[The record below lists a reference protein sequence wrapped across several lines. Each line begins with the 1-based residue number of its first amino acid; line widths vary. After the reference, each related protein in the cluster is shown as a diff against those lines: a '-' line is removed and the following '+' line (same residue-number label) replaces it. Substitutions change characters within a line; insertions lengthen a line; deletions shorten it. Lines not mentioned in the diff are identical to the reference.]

1 MLLFGQALLIFTMRV
16 ADQTLGTLRI
26 VMLISGRRV
35 VAGIL
40 GFFESMLWLLAVAS
54 VVGSVDSPVKV
65 VAFAGGFAAGT
76 MLGGTVEQWI
86 GLGKNLIRVIAPV
99 SSPPVAEAIRELGY
113 GATVVNGEGLDGNVR
128 ITFSVVPRRQV
139 RGVMESIRQV
149 NNAAF
154 VTAEGIETVDL
165 HSVRRWSLRK

>member
-1 MLLFGQALLIFTMRV
+1 MLVAGQALLIFAMRV

-35 VAGIL
+35 VAGVL
-40 GFFESMLWLLAVAS
+40 GFFESLLWLLAVAS
-54 VVGSVDSPVKV
+54 VISSVDSVLKM

-99 SSPPVAEAIRELGY
+99 STPSVAESLRQLGY
-113 GATVVNGEGLDGNVR
+113 GATVVNGEGLDGSVR
-128 ITFSVVPRRQV
+128 VTFSVVPRRQAKK
-139 RGVMESIRQV
+139 VMEAIRDI
-149 NNAAF
+149 NHEAF
-154 VTAEGIETVDL
+154 VTAEGIETIDL
-165 HSVRRWSLRK
+165 QAVRRWSLRK